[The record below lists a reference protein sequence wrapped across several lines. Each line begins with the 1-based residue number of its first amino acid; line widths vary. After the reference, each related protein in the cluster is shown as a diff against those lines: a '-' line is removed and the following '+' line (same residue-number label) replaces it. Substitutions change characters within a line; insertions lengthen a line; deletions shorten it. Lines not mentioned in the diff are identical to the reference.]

1 MARVVKPLYRP
12 RYVPSGREI
21 AVIDTARGTI
31 RVELFG
37 KEAPGTVGNFIEL
50 ASKGF
55 YDKLN
60 FYGKVNGDVVVGG
73 CPTTRPLSP
82 QQVRMAVR
90 EELRG
95 VHPGMKDCGYR
106 IRDEWASNPRNRHE
120 DGTLS
125 LAHRNAQD
133 SGSCQFFFSLSSHP
147 EYDERFV
154 VFGRT
159 IEGLDVVHRLG
170 IGDLITSVRIEGAH
184 DLPADDEL
192 SNKPQLKRQKM
203 KRSPARKPSAGRP
216 FPQPNGRRSPA
227 RPVRRSS
234 TTSCKTRRHRY
245 GRCAACWP
253 NALYCDRRGHAAR
266 IKARRPQSAERAASA
281 LPGHP
286 RHAALPRPAR
296 LPVKQDGER
305 EGGASELDFV
315 HHLEHVFALNDDL
328 HSQVFTNTLK
338 PLLHVVEVGFLEIE
352 RREHRHG
359 EDAVEDG
366 LADVVDVRAALGK
379 RRGDRGHDAAAI
391 FAQNGDYALHVGPFD
406 LLQTRLLRRSRFAL
420 HILPHHER
428 MFHVKHLKGT
438 KRPMRTRRGIRS
450 RTRLRTAL
458 PRLAQ
463 QPLLSLS
470 RLSRP
475 YRPAAPAA
483 QPPSPPF
490 PPSRLP
496 S

>member
-1 MARVVKPLYRP
+1 MARVIKPLYRP

-60 FYGKVNGDVVVGG
+60 FYGKVDGDVVVGG

-125 LAHRNAQD
+125 LTHRNAQD

-154 VFGRT
+154 VFGQT

-184 DLPADDEL
+184 ELPADDEL
-192 SNKPQLKRQKM
+192 IVAKDDAQQAAAQTAEDEAIARAEAERGEALSAAERQEV
-203 KRSPARKPSAGRP
+203 ARAARAAIIDDELQDQAASIRAL
-216 FPQPNGRRSPA
+216 RRVLA
-227 RPVRRSS
+227 KRPV
-234 TTSCKTRRHRY
+234 
-245 GRCAACWP
+245 
-253 NALYCDRRGHAAR
+253 L
-266 IKARRPQSAERAASA
+266 
-281 LPGHP
+281 
-286 RHAALPRPAR
+286 
-296 LPVKQDGER
+296 
-305 EGGASELDFV
+305 
-315 HHLEHVFALNDDL
+315 
-328 HSQVFTNTLK
+328 
-338 PLLHVVEVGFLEIE
+338 
-352 RREHRHG
+352 
-359 EDAVEDG
+359 
-366 LADVVDVRAALGK
+366 
-379 RRGDRGHDAAAI
+379 
-391 FAQNGDYALHVGPFD
+391 
-406 LLQTRLLRRSRFAL
+406 
-420 HILPHHER
+420 
-428 MFHVKHLKGT
+428 
-438 KRPMRTRRGIRS
+438 
-450 RTRLRTAL
+450 
-458 PRLAQ
+458 
-463 QPLLSLS
+463 
-470 RLSRP
+470 
-475 YRPAAPAA
+475 
-483 QPPSPPF
+483 
-490 PPSRLP
+490 
-496 S
+496 